1 MKVCVLSKNLKL
13 FNLCRDV
20 IQALTREPKGE
31 PYEVV
36 LLDPDQAS
44 DVEAQ
49 TQTGRVEGDLL
60 IWDLDDVKWP
70 DNLPRLPANATAEPN
85 ETQDQVFVVS
95 RRQAGEFLRS
105 LPLGAGNTL
114 LKPVNRA
121 TLRIFVEQAAAR
133 ARSRQSASADQ
144 TASDRPDLLQCLL
157 LANLKLQVY
166 DQDRTNFLAR
176 AVHDFRAPL
185 MAASGYCGLLLEGAL
200 GPLNAEQMESL
211 HRMQHSLRKLTRMAS
226 AMFQLSVGKQ
236 VERKLDLKP
245 SSIETCIHH
254 AAQEVGPLAA
264 EKKITITLKL
274 TAPKDPLFLDAEQ
287 MEQVL
292 VNLLENA
299 CKFTPKGGQI
309 EVRAYPV
316 GGGNGHVENSER
328 RMEGDRTDGYRVDI
342 SDTGTGIAPEHLEAV
357 FEEYTSY
364 SGSQDR
370 SGGGLGLAI
379 CKMILTEHGGRV
391 WAENHAAGARLSL
404 VLPLRHP
411 SGRRRSEVRADSKAK
426 RAAS

>member
-20 IQALTREPKGE
+20 IRALTREPNAE

-36 LLDPDQAS
+36 RLDPDQPG

-49 TQTGRVEGDLL
+49 TTQSGRVGADLL
-60 IWDLDDVKWP
+60 IWDLDDVKWT
-70 DNLPRLPANATAEPN
+70 NHLPRPPAAADPN
-85 ETQDQVFVVS
+85 ETYDQVFVVG

-105 LPLGAGNTL
+105 IPLGAGNTL

-121 TLRIFVEQAAAR
+121 TLQIFVEQAAAR
-133 ARSRQSASADQ
+133 ARSRQSAGPAANSDQ
-144 TASDRPDLLQCLL
+144 SASDRSDLLQCLL
-157 LANLKLQVY
+157 MANLKLQVY

-185 MAASGYCGLLLEGAL
+185 MAASGYCGLLVEGAL
-200 GPLNAEQMESL
+200 GPLNAEQLESL

-245 SSIETCIHH
+245 GSIENCVQH
-254 AAQEVGPLAA
+254 AAQEVGPLAT
-264 EKKITITLKL
+264 EKKINITLKL
-274 TAPKDPLFLDAEQ
+274 TPPKDPLFLDAEQ

-309 EVRAYPV
+309 EVRAYP
-316 GGGNGHVENSER
+316 NGS
-328 RMEGDRTDGYRVDI
+328 GYRVDI
-342 SDTGTGIAPEHLEAV
+342 SDTGAGIAPEHLEAV

-404 VLPLRHP
+404 VLPLSHP